1 MHAMIAAPSQEFL
14 GIEGFPVHRGLY
26 STVLAPAGLHHKT
39 ADGYVFSKPTH
50 GKIGQTYKAFWDKA
64 ERLFDEE
71 RGPISLSTLY
81 QLWEAPPFGIRRG
94 LMPILALAFIMA
106 NRHRFA
112 LYGEG
117 RFQAEI
123 DDYLVDILLQDENL
137 VALRRV
143 DIDSFQGAVLT
154 GLASAIKSATGQ
166 PCQVDPL
173 EIARRLVRFAR
184 DLPPWTQKSLSLS
197 PATMEVR
204 RILLRADDPHKAL
217 FVDIPAV
224 FGEDDA
230 KATASGIKTSL
241 NELSAAYP
249 QMMQDLSQRMLRAL
263 GCAEGDFADL
273 QRRANTVSDLTGD
286 LRVDAFAARLANYG
300 GDLIDFEAIASLAI
314 NRPPRDWTDRDPD
327 QVALALAD
335 FSLKF
340 RHAEALAGV
349 KGRRP
354 TREAMA
360 LVIGTGEAG
369 QAVIEEFEVAER
381 DRPKVVAL
389 ARALQDVL
397 AQSGAD
403 RSVLLA
409 ALAETGLEALG
420 AKDAE
425 RRKAS

>member
-1 MHAMIAAPSQEFL
+1 M
-14 GIEGFPVHRGLY
+14 
-26 STVLAPAGLHHKT
+26 
-39 ADGYVFSKPTH
+39 D
-50 GKIGQTYKAFWDKA
+50 
-64 ERLFDEE
+64 
-71 RGPISLSTLY
+71 
-81 QLWEAPPFGIRRG
+81 
-94 LMPILALAFIMA
+94 
-106 NRHRFA
+106 
-112 LYGEG
+112 
-117 RFQAEI
+117 
-123 DDYLVDILLQDENL
+123 
-137 VALRRV
+137 
-143 DIDSFQGAVLT
+143 
-154 GLASAIKSATGQ
+154 
-166 PCQVDPL
+166 
-173 EIARRLVRFAR
+173 
-184 DLPPWTQKSLSLS
+184 
-197 PATMEVR
+197 VR

-249 QMMQDLSQRMLRAL
+249 QMMKDLSQRMLRAL
-263 GCAEGDFADL
+263 GCADDDFADL

-300 GDLIDFEAIASLAI
+300 GDLVDFEAIASLAI

-340 RHAEALAGV
+340 RHAEALARV

-420 AKDAE
+420 VNDAE
-425 RRKAS
+425 RRKAG